1 MAFYFLAGAPVPGRI
16 PSLLHHRALEHHRA
30 PAAVMADWHT
40 RATEALAAKA
50 KPAGSLGLLE
60 EWAAVL
66 CTVQQTLA
74 PVAEPQSVLV
84 FCGDHGVKRA
94 DQSLSPFP
102 PSVSQAVFRSLCAG
116 ISATAVLART
126 AGAHLAVVD
135 VGLDGDVSDQRADAN
150 HSISVLHQKVA
161 CGTAD
166 FRTAP
171 AMDEAELSRA
181 IEVGRSA
188 VAGEVSARQARVVAV
203 GEVGIGN
210 TTAAAALLA
219 SLTGASPADCCGR
232 GTGLDDGGLRHKE
245 ETVARACEAHSEPLR
260 SAGPLCGASRAREAL
275 RRVGGLELAAMT
287 GAFLEAEER
296 GVAAVVD
303 GFISGVAAL
312 CAVRM
317 RPSCRSHLLF
327 ATALQEEPS
336 AVRGGEVLAEAL
348 GATPALGM
356 GLRLGEGSGAAL
368 ALPMVRAAAS
378 IVAEMGTLQQ
388 ALALGGGG
396 EGDV

>member
-1 MAFYFLAGAPVPGRI
+1 
-16 PSLLHHRALEHHRA
+16 
-30 PAAVMADWHT
+30 MADWHT

-171 AMDEAELSRA
+171 AMDEAELSR
-181 IEVGRSA
+181 
-188 VAGEVSARQARVVAV
+188 
-203 GEVGIGN
+203 
-210 TTAAAALLA
+210 
-219 SLTGASPADCCGR
+219 
-232 GTGLDDGGLRHKE
+232 TGLDDGGLRHKE